1 MMPART
7 VLTCAPRRLR
17 VVTRYLGTQV
27 KDKLPLKSRS
37 PAALGR
43 ALDAVARGAPPWRP
57 SRPAGP
63 AAARASRA
71 DGRTVRR
78 VPGRASRRSHACRA
92 PATAPGPG
100 RGPGR
105 AGGPSAAGAGAAIIW
120 RVDAATTTKE
130 AYREAESVFMD
141 ADAAWPSLAS
151 DRASSHACEFGRS
164 CVVEETCRAEV

>member
-63 AAARASRA
+63 AARCPPRGAPPNQQNLSR
-71 DGRTVRR
+71 D
-78 VPGRASRRSHACRA
+78 
-92 PATAPGPG
+92 
-100 RGPGR
+100 
-105 AGGPSAAGAGAAIIW
+105 
-120 RVDAATTTKE
+120 
-130 AYREAESVFMD
+130 
-141 ADAAWPSLAS
+141 
-151 DRASSHACEFGRS
+151 
-164 CVVEETCRAEV
+164 